1 MRQEPSH
8 RNHHGEI
15 ITSRGLQGLS
25 LSEVTYA
32 QNLRLPRHSHEQA
45 CFCFILRG
53 SCTESYHGKTL
64 DCRPL
69 HLKFRPAGESHSNHY
84 AGTRVR
90 CFLVEV
96 EAAWLER
103 AREYAAPLESPA
115 LLGGESLV
123 RLAMRLRSE
132 ARQPDRFTPLSVEGL
147 MLEMLAETSRKTLQV
162 KEGARP
168 RWLSRA
174 REILHEQFSER
185 VTLTRLAADVGV
197 HPAYLAVAFRRRHQ
211 CSVGEYLR
219 RLRIEFACRALSGTD
234 APLAEVA
241 LDAGFSHQSHFSRT
255 FKRYTELTPAQY
267 RSAFRRS

>member
-15 ITSRGLQGLS
+15 ITSHGLHGLS
-25 LSEVTYA
+25 LSEVAYA

-45 CFCFILRG
+45 CFCLILRG
-53 SCTESYHGKTL
+53 SCTESYRGKTL
-64 DCRPL
+64 ECQPL

-103 AREYAAPLESPA
+103 ARGYMADLRSPA
-115 LLGGESLV
+115 LFRGESLV
-123 RLAMRLRSE
+123 RLAMGLRNE

-147 MLEMLAETSRKTLQV
+147 MLEMLAETSRKALQV

-185 VTLTRLAADVGV
+185 VTLTGLAAEVGV
-197 HPAYLAVAFRRRHQ
+197 HPAYLAVAFRRSHQ

-219 RLRIEFACRALSGTD
+219 RLRIEFACRELSGTD
-234 APLAEVA
+234 APLAEIA

-255 FKRYTELTPAQY
+255 FKRHTGLTPAQY